1 MSEFKKYDIEG
12 MHCAACVVS
21 VEKEISKLENAEDVS
36 ANLATE
42 TLQLKGDVTDKQV
55 FEAVK
60 RAGYTA
66 KARKKLSLAEDRDKE
81 NKRHDKKER
90 ALKNRTIASFVF
102 LIPLF
107 YIAMGPMFGLPL
119 PSLVDPES
127 NPFHF
132 AIAQLIL
139 TTPIIIINWEIFSS
153 GFKALFNKR
162 PNMNSLV
169 AIGTGA
175 AYLYGL
181 YATYAIWAGSA
192 DMANHLYYESAGMI
206 LALITLGNF
215 FEEKATGQT
224 SQAISALVNLAPDTA
239 IRITANG
246 EEETV
251 EVKDLKLGDKVL
263 IKPGSKVPIDGVI
276 LEGHT
281 SVDESMITGESIPVN
296 KGPQDKLTGAT
307 INTNGTVLIEVSA
320 VGEDTTLS
328 KIINLVREAQGT
340 KAPISKLADEVS
352 GVFVPVVIALAI
364 ISGLIWYFVIG
375 SDVEFALTIFI
386 TTLVIACPCALGLAT
401 PTSIMVGTGKGAEN
415 GILYK
420 SGEAIETASD
430 VDVVIMDKTGTITN
444 GTPEMTDF
452 EVFNYNIETAH
463 STYTEEQTLELKE
476 ETMFEVLLD
485 VASIESLSEHP
496 LSNAI
501 VKGFKGK
508 YKNYNRSLLSTSG
521 FEALAGRGITGV
533 VRNKRY
539 YIGNTK
545 LMKDRK
551 VEVIGNLKDYHSK
564 LSMEGKTAMFISRD
578 NKLIGMI
585 AVADT
590 IKEDAKD
597 AIKAIQDSG
606 RNVIMLTGD
615 NIITAHAIAR
625 QVGIKPSNVI
635 SEVLPADK
643 ANNVQRFMNDGKSV
657 AMVGDGINDAPALA
671 KANIGMAMG
680 AGTDVAIES
689 ADVVIMND
697 KLTDVYSAL
706 SLSSA
711 TMKNIKQNLFFAFIY
726 NVIGIPVAMGVFYS
740 MNGLLLSPMIAGLAM
755 SLSSISV
762 MLNALRLN
770 HAKLK

>member
-42 TLQLKGDVTDKQV
+42 TLQLKGNVADEQV

-66 KARKKLSLAEDRDKE
+66 KVREELTLAEDRDKE
-81 NKRHDKKER
+81 NQRHDKKER

-119 PSLVDPES
+119 PSSVSPES
-127 NPFHF
+127 NPFYF
-132 AIAQLIL
+132 AIAQLFL
-139 TTPIIIINWEIFSS
+139 TTPIVIINWEIFSS

-192 DMANHLYYESAGMI
+192 DMVNHLYYESAGMI

-452 EVFNYNIETAH
+452 EVFNYNIEVAH

-501 VKGFKGK
+501 VKGFKDK
-508 YKNYNRSLLSTSG
+508 YKNYNRPLLSTSG

-551 VEVIGNLKDYHSK
+551 VEIIGNLKDYHSN

-597 AIKAIQDSG
+597 TIEAIQDSG

-755 SLSSISV
+755 TLSSISV

>member
-21 VEKEISKLENAEDVS
+21 VEKEMSKLENAEDVS

-66 KARKKLSLAEDRDKE
+66 KARKELSLAEDRDKE

-90 ALKNRTIASFVF
+90 ALKNRTIASFIF

-119 PSLVDPES
+119 PSLVNPES

-352 GVFVPVVIALAI
+352 GIFVPVVIALAI

-452 EVFNYNIETAH
+452 EVFNYNIEVAH

-564 LSMEGKTAMFISRD
+564 LSMEGKTAIFISRD

-762 MLNALRLN
+762 VFNALRLSK
-770 HAKLK
+770 AKIK

>member
-21 VEKEISKLENAEDVS
+21 VEKEMSKLENAEDVS

-66 KARKKLSLAEDRDKE
+66 KARKELSLAEDRDKE

-90 ALKNRTIASFVF
+90 ALKNRTIASFIF

-119 PSLVDPES
+119 PSLVNPES

-452 EVFNYNIETAH
+452 EVFNYNIEVAH

-564 LSMEGKTAMFISRD
+564 LSMEGKTAIFISRD

-643 ANNVQRFMNDGKSV
+643 ANNVQRFMSDGKSV

-762 MLNALRLN
+762 VFNALRLSK
-770 HAKLK
+770 AKIK

>member
-21 VEKEISKLENAEDVS
+21 VEKEVSKLENAEDVS
-36 ANLATE
+36 ANLTTE
-42 TLQLKGDVTDKQV
+42 TLQLKGDVTDKQI

-66 KARKKLSLAEDRDKE
+66 KARKELSLAEDRDKE
-81 NKRHDKKER
+81 NERHDKKER

-119 PSLVDPES
+119 PSLVNPES
-127 NPFHF
+127 NPFYF

-139 TTPIIIINWEIFSS
+139 TTPIVIINWEIFSS
-153 GFKALFNKR
+153 GFKALFNRR

-206 LALITLGNF
+206 LALITLGSF

-239 IRITANG
+239 IRITAND
-246 EEETV
+246 EEEIV

-352 GVFVPVVIALAI
+352 GVFVPAVIALAI

-375 SDVEFALTIFI
+375 SDVEFALTTFI

-452 EVFNYNIETAH
+452 EVFNYNIEVAH

-501 VKGFKGK
+501 VKGFKEM
-508 YKNYNRSLLSTSG
+508 YKDYNKSLLSTSG

-551 VEVIGNLKDYHSK
+551 VEIIGNLKDYHSK

-606 RNVIMLTGD
+606 RDVIMLTGD

-625 QVGIKPSNVI
+625 QVGIKPANVI

-697 KLTDVYSAL
+697 HLMDVSGALT
-706 SLSSA
+706 LSSL

-762 MLNALRLN
+762 VFNALRLSQ
-770 HAKLK
+770 AKIK